1 MSRNVLVNLNM
12 NGNEIQN
19 VVMQVLAVA
28 PSNPKIGQYYYNS
41 ASKKAFQW
49 DGSAW
54 KILGAVEITVDS
66 ALSGTS
72 TNPVQ
77 NKVINAALSN
87 KVDKVS
93 GKGLSTND
101 YTTTEKNKLSGI
113 AEGANKTVVD
123 NALIDTSSN
132 PVENQVV
139 TAALGELS
147 GKLNNKVDKVTGKGL
162 STNDFTD
169 AEKQQLANL
178 AAGTITVDS
187 ELSSTSINPVQN
199 KVINSALGNK
209 VDKSTVDTLSGKVST
224 LESQMVSMPADISAM
239 GGSTSY
245 KLTLEDA
252 DGSTLGAG
260 ATISQATSTN
270 VGVVKLDSSVTASG
284 ANPVTGKAIHD
295 YVGNAIAASD
305 AMIFKGTLGTGG
317 TITALPTTYKTG
329 WTYRV
334 ITAGTYAGNVCEV
347 GDLVIALVDRSGS
360 GNVNADWT
368 VAQTN
373 INGAITSISGTSPV
387 NVSGSGSSRT
397 VSHANSGVTAGVYGS
412 KSAQTPG
419 FGDTA
424 NVPYTTVNATGHV
437 TEAGTVAVKIPNTVA
452 TATAAGLMSAGDKK
466 RLDTLSSTYWQGAVI
481 EKGSTSV
488 SIPWANF
495 PVGYDSILSSHANEV
510 GTGNEVV
517 VDVVD
522 SANSITFQIAS
533 AYTADIYCTVL
544 VG

>member
-19 VVMQVLAVA
+19 VVMQVLAAA
-28 PSNPKIGQYYYNS
+28 PSNPKMGQYYYNS

-54 KILGAVEITVDS
+54 KPLGAVEITVDS

-178 AAGTITVDS
+178 VAGTITVDS
-187 ELSSTSINPVQN
+187 ELSSTSTNPVQN

-209 VDKSTVDTLSGKVST
+209 ADKSTVNTLSGKVST

-334 ITAGTYAGNVCEV
+334 ITAGTYAGNACEV
-347 GDLVIALVDRSGS
+347 GDLIIALVDRSGS

-373 INGAITSISGTSPV
+373 IDGAITSISGTSPV
-387 NVSGSGSSRT
+387 SVSGSGSSRT
-397 VSHANSGVTAGVYGS
+397 VSHANSGVTADTYGS

-424 NVPYTTVNATGHV
+424 NVPYMTVNATGHV
-437 TEAGTVAVKIPNTVA
+437 TEAGTVAVKIPSA
-452 TATAAGLMSAGDKK
+452 TANSSRAGLMSAEEYKK
-466 RLDTLSSTYWQGAVI
+466 LDSIMYGKAVISAGSTNVQVNNDNSKMLLGYTAFLDTGEEVI
-481 EKGSTSV
+481 V
-488 SIPWANF
+488 
-495 PVGYDSILSSHANEV
+495 EV
-510 GTGNEVV
+510 EDAAQNYYV
-517 VDVVD
+517 
-522 SANSITFQIAS
+522 FKIAS
-533 AYTADIYCTVL
+533 AITSDITIYYMLGGTIFS
-544 VG
+544 

>member
-19 VVMQVLAVA
+19 VVMQVLAAA
-28 PSNPKIGQYYYNS
+28 PSNPKMGQYYYNS

-54 KILGAVEITVDS
+54 KPLGAVEITVDS

-77 NKVINAALSN
+77 NKAIKTELDKKVE
-87 KVDKVS
+87 KVD
-93 GKGLSTND
+93 
-101 YTTTEKNKLSGI
+101 
-113 AEGANKTVVD
+113 
-123 NALIDTSSN
+123 
-132 PVENQVV
+132 
-139 TAALGELS
+139 
-147 GKLNNKVDKVTGKGL
+147 GKGL

-169 AEKQQLANL
+169 AAKQQLANL
-178 AAGTITVDS
+178 VAGTITVDS
-187 ELSSTSINPVQN
+187 ALSSTSENPVQN

-209 VDKSTVDTLSGKVST
+209 ADKSTLNTLSGKVTT
-224 LESQMVSMPADISAM
+224 LEAQLDLMPADISAKS
-239 GGSTSY
+239 GSTSY
-245 KLTLEDA
+245 GLTLEDA
-252 DGSTLGAG
+252 DGNTLGLG
-260 ATISQATSTN
+260 TIISQATSTN

-284 ANPVTGKAIHD
+284 ANPVTGKAIYD

-347 GDLVIALVDRSGS
+347 GDLIIALVDRSGS

-387 NVSGSGSSRT
+387 SVSGSGSSRT
-397 VSHANSGVTAGVYGS
+397 VSHANSGVTAGTYGS
-412 KSAQTPG
+412 KSAQAPG
-419 FGDTA
+419 FGETA
-424 NVPYTTVNATGHV
+424 NVPYTVVNATGHV
-437 TEAGTVAVKIPNTVA
+437 TEAGTVAVKIPSA
-452 TATAAGLMSAGDKK
+452 TANSSRAGLMSAEEYKK
-466 RLDTLSSTYWQGAVI
+466 LDSIMYGKAVISAGSTDIQVNNDNSKMLLGYTAFLDTGEEVI
-481 EKGSTSV
+481 V
-488 SIPWANF
+488 
-495 PVGYDSILSSHANEV
+495 EV
-510 GTGNEVV
+510 EDAAQNYYV
-517 VDVVD
+517 
-522 SANSITFQIAS
+522 FKIAS
-533 AYTADIYCTVL
+533 AITSDITIYYMLGGTIFS
-544 VG
+544 